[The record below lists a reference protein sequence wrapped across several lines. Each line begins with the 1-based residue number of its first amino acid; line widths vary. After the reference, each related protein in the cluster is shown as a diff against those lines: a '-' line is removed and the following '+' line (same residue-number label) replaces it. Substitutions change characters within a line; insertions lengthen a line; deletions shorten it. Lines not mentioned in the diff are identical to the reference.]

1 MLQFLE
7 EHRKDI
13 AVLHNYPTVK
23 KRFLKYNSV
32 FRSSAPVERLFSFA
46 GIITRPH
53 RCKMSDK
60 TFEKRLLLKEIGE
73 HYAEYYV
80 YFMCFFVLYTVCV
93 CANNEVNSV
102 K

>member
-32 FRSSAPVERLFSFA
+32 FPSSTPVERLFSGGRGQWF
-46 GIITRPH
+46 GGGH
-53 RCKMSDK
+53 H
-60 TFEKRLLLKEIGE
+60 GE
-73 HYAEYYV
+73 CGA
-80 YFMCFFVLYTVCV
+80 
-93 CANNEVNSV
+93 
-102 K
+102 

>member
-32 FRSSAPVERLFSFA
+32 FPSYTPVERLFSFA

-53 RCKMSDK
+53 RCKTSDK
-60 TFEKRLLLKEIGE
+60 KFEERLLLKE
-73 HYAEYYV
+73 
-80 YFMCFFVLYTVCV
+80 
-93 CANNEVNSV
+93 N
-102 K
+102 

>member
-46 GIITRPH
+46 GIIIRPQMQNV
-53 RCKMSDK
+53 RQNVRK
-60 TFEKRLLLKEIGE
+60 TPF
-73 HYAEYYV
+73 AEG
-80 YFMCFFVLYTVCV
+80 
-93 CANNEVNSV
+93 N
-102 K
+102 